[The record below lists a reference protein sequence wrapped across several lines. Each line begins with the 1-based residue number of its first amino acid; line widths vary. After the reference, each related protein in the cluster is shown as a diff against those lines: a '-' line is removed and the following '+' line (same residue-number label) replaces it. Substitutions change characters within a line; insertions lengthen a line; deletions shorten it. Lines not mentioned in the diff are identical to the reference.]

1 MLLELPMDKS
11 SAKKGNLA
19 ITLSTFLYILFDH
32 GVEILDDSIVSMCTK
47 ITDEA
52 QKSSVEQVASAL
64 YEALPS
70 DVNISRASL
79 TEFVNNQQKDN
90 HFQKMDPFELGK
102 ALVDLVGES
111 IPSDASVDDVM
122 GWLSERVP
130 AIANG
135 WDVGEGHNT
144 LQRIRQ
150 YEFKRG
156 LPWIGRLAERTDD
169 TLTEMWIMVEK
180 VTDTVLCMDPYP
192 WDDVDE
198 EFTVDLPEF
207 LLRWKLAGA
216 VAIHLG

>member
-1 MLLELPMDKS
+1 MDKS

-32 GVEILDDSIVSMCTK
+32 GTEITDESIVSLCTK

-52 QKSSVEQVASAL
+52 QKSSVEQVVQSL
-64 YEALPS
+64 QEALPS
-70 DVNISRASL
+70 DVNISADSFR
-79 TEFVNNQQKDN
+79 EFINGQQNGNN
-90 HFQKMDPFELGK
+90 FQTVDPFEAFGK
-102 ALVDLVGES
+102 ELVDLVAES
-111 IPSDASVDDVM
+111 IPSTASVEDVM
-122 GWLSERVP
+122 AWLGERVP
-130 AIANG
+130 TITNG
-135 WDVGEGHNT
+135 WSVDEGHTT

-169 TLTEMWIMVEK
+169 GLEEMWIMVEK

-207 LLRWKLAGA
+207 LLRWKLAEA
-216 VAIHLG
+216 LLST

>member
-1 MLLELPMDKS
+1 MDKS

-32 GVEILDDSIVSMCTK
+32 GIEIQDESIVSLCTK

-52 QKSSVEQVASAL
+52 QKSSVEQVVHAL
-64 YEALPS
+64 QEALPS
-70 DVNISRASL
+70 DVNISEDSFR
-79 TEFVNNQQKDN
+79 EFVNSQQNDN
-90 HFQKMDPFELGK
+90 NFQTVDPFELGK
-102 ALVDLVGES
+102 ELVDRVAES
-111 IPSDASVDDVM
+111 IPSTASVDDVM
-122 GWLSERVP
+122 AWLTERIP
-130 AIANG
+130 TITNG
-135 WDVGEGHNT
+135 WNVNEGHTT

-156 LPWIGRLAERTDD
+156 LPWIGRLAERTENG
-169 TLTEMWIMVEK
+169 LEEMWIMVEK

-207 LLRWKLAGA
+207 LLRWNLAGS
-216 VAIHLG
+216 VAIHLS